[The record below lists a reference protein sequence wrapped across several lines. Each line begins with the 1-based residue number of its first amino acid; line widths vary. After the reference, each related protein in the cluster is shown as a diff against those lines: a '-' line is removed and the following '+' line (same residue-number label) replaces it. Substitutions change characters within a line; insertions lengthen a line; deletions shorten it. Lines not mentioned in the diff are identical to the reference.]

1 MADFGAIPG
10 QIKALQ
16 EQVKH
21 ILAIVVR
28 LPATVVIGGNRVS
41 TAVDYT
47 ALANDSWIIAT
58 AACTISLYA
67 TPLDNQQIDVTTD
80 ANITI
85 DGNGININGAAT
97 IAAFPGESY
106 TIRYDPDSGQ
116 WRVI

>member
-1 MADFGAIPG
+1 MADALIGKV
-10 QIKALQ
+10 KAL
-16 EQVKH
+16 EEDVRK
-21 ILAIVVR
+21 LKTLIVRQSSAVI
-28 LPATVVIGGNRVS
+28 IGGNRVS

-58 AACTISLYA
+58 AACTVFLYA

-85 DGNGININGAAT
+85 DGNGININGAAS
-97 IAAFPGESY
+97 IAAFVGESY
-106 TIRYDPDSGQ
+106 TLRYDPDSGQ